1 MLQSQS
7 YQEPVADQNVGEMLS
22 PARFYEIAKR
32 RALYFIIPFL
42 LVLAIGSLVTLAW
55 PAKYLSEGKILI
67 SSQEIPRD
75 LVRPTVVSLANERIQ
90 VIGQRILTRENLLA
104 IAKKYQI
111 LNNTWQGRFLSGT
124 EIVDFIRDRTQI
136 KAMDL
141 KLPSERK
148 QAIAFSVGF
157 EYEQPQIA
165 MRVANELVTM
175 ILSEDVRA
183 RTAFAA
189 ETTKFLERELQR
201 LEAQLGQLDTQIAD
215 VRTRLAGSR
224 VDPSVLGDGKSLAAL
239 KSELVMQSAV
249 YSETHP
255 NIRALKR
262 RIAALEKLGP
272 ASASSSDEGSKEGEN
287 PSAPD
292 AATIGALRE
301 IDSLET
307 KRKSVREEL
316 SNTTQKLAA
325 ARLGESLERGQHS
338 ERLEVLEQPTLPT
351 KPVSPNRGKL
361 FLFVCVA
368 ALMAGGGLAFGTE
381 MLDQSVRRS
390 SDLFSM
396 IDSHLVVSIPYITTT
411 AEVRRK
417 KIKLIVVSVAIAA
430 IIVAAVVAILF
441 ILPPLDI
448 LFDKAMKILVR

>member
-22 PARFYEIAKR
+22 PARFYEIVKR
-32 RALYFIIPFL
+32 RLFYFIIPFL

-67 SSQEIPRD
+67 SSQEIPKD

-90 VIGQRILTRENLLA
+90 VIGQRILTRDNLLG

-111 LNNTWQGRFLSGT
+111 SNNTWQGRFLSGT

-141 KLPSERK
+141 KLPSEQKR
-148 QAIAFSVGF
+148 AIAFSVGF

-201 LEAQLGQLDTQIAD
+201 LETQLGQLDTQMAD
-215 VRTRLAGSR
+215 LRTRLAGSR

-249 YSETHP
+249 YADTHP

-262 RIAALEKLGP
+262 RIAALEKLSPG
-272 ASASSSDEGSKEGEN
+272 SASSSDEGKEGESS
-287 PSAPD
+287 SAPD
-292 AATIGALRE
+292 AATVAALRE

-316 SNTTQKLAA
+316 STTTQKLAA

-338 ERLEVLEQPTLPT
+338 ERLEVLEQPTMPT
-351 KPVSPNRGKL
+351 KPVSPNRGRL
-361 FLFVCVA
+361 FLFVCMA

-381 MLDQSVRRS
+381 MLDQSVRRK
-390 SDLFSM
+390 SDLFSI
-396 IDSHLVVSIPYITTT
+396 IDSHLVVSIPYITTA

-417 KIKLIVVSVAIAA
+417 KAKLIVVSVT
-430 IIVAAVVAILF
+430 VAAVILAAIVAILF

-448 LFDKAMKILVR
+448 LFDKAMKALIR